1 MATRGIVYA
10 YRYYGLERLTFEE
23 LPYAKLLAIV
33 LGKLATSKH
42 TATEIDTLTQAK
54 LGNLAFYT
62 EVHERDDDRS
72 ALSPKLTVSCSA
84 LAENAEWAA
93 ALPSEIIEET
103 LYDDFGK
110 IRDIL
115 VQKRVSMEQN
125 FANAGHT
132 AAMAH
137 VASYYLPAAVV
148 REQIDG
154 VGFYRFLK
162 RTLATFDNEKETLAT
177 KLAEVATPASSPTTT
192 ARSASRARTTTLTA

>member
-1 MATRGIVYA
+1 M
-10 YRYYGLERLTFEE
+10 
-23 LPYAKLLAIV
+23 
-33 LGKLATSKH
+33 
-42 TATEIDTLTQAK
+42 
-54 LGNLAFYT
+54 
-62 EVHERDDDRS
+62 
-72 ALSPKLTVSCSA
+72 SCST

-93 ALPSEIIEET
+93 TLPSEIIEET

-154 VGFYRFLK
+154 VGFYRFL
-162 RTLATFDNEKETLAT
+162 
-177 KLAEVATPASSPTTT
+177 T
-192 ARSASRARTTTLTA
+192 AHARHVRQ